1 MLLSESEVRMRMESV
16 TGQSF
21 ITLSVIFAA
30 AVAPSELTE
39 VPFTESLHTPGVSEN
54 TSATLE
60 PITGEH
66 RGNPETPKTLRV
78 RQQCYEG
85 GQSYCMNGDCRYHE
99 DQDQITNYRICV
111 CKPGY
116 MGERCEHLTLTTH
129 TSLES
134 ERYLYISIAIG
145 IGLVFSGLT
154 VLLYYCCRNRCQKS
168 KSMYNKCCEE
178 ARV

>member
-1 MLLSESEVRMRMESV
+1 MESV
-16 TGQSF
+16 TGGSIF
-21 ITLSVIFAA
+21 TLSVIFAM
-30 AVAPSELTE
+30 AVTASEVTQMP
-39 VPFTESLHTPGVSEN
+39 VSESLHTLGLSEN
-54 TSATLE
+54 TSTTLE
-60 PITGEH
+60 PITGEL
-66 RGNPETPKTLRV
+66 RGDPETPRTLRV

-134 ERYLYISIAIG
+134 ERYLYISVAIG
-145 IGLVFSGLT
+145 IGLVFSGLS

-168 KSMYNKCCEE
+168 KPIYNKCSVE